1 MSGSIFR
8 VKTTNKNLAAHMR
21 HLAGGDGNDGFEY
34 DLLVQGADRIEE
46 LEAQVNDM
54 ERMDYPCQKCEEL
67 EECLELA
74 MEWMDN
80 WGVEWA
86 DDPEWVMDSL
96 PRIKAAIKG
105 DKS

>member
-1 MSGSIFR
+1 
-8 VKTTNKNLAAHMR
+8 MR
-21 HLAGGDGNDGFEY
+21 HLAGGEGNDGFEY
-34 DLLVQGADRIEE
+34 DLLVLGADRI
-46 LEAQVNDM
+46 
-54 ERMDYPCQKCEEL
+54 EEL

-96 PRIKAAIKG
+96 PRIKAAIQDVRSIKG